1 MDQYLKYLNR
11 NLEMTLGKKMTIGKV
26 TKILGVKSDE
36 EIKQI
41 EEEGKKILDVETDDG
56 LRLGDIKSGSIL
68 YETFNEFEK
77 ELEKKGVDFDRI
89 QSAWYVWRK
98 ERMKEKM
105 ESFDKDV
112 RAALEVLINETI
124 EHFHDDEG
132 EVEEE

>member
-36 EIKQI
+36 EIKQM
-41 EEEGKKILDVETDDG
+41 EEEGKEILDIETDDG

-77 ELEKKGVDFDRI
+77 ELEEKGVDLNKI

-98 ERMKEKM
+98 ERMEEKM
-105 ESFDKDV
+105 ESFDKDI
-112 RAALEVLINETI
+112 RAALEVLVNETI
-124 EHFHDDEG
+124 EHFHDDE
-132 EVEEE
+132 EKVEEE

>member
-36 EIKQI
+36 EIKQM
-41 EEEGKKILDVETDDG
+41 EEEGKEILDIKTDDG

-77 ELEKKGVDFDRI
+77 ELEEKGVDLNKI

-98 ERMKEKM
+98 ERMEEKM
-105 ESFDKDV
+105 ESFDKDI
-112 RAALEVLINETI
+112 RAALEVLVNETI
-124 EHFHDDEG
+124 EHFHDDE
-132 EVEEE
+132 EKVEEE